1 MTPRVDR
8 GELDSH
14 VNGLFFLGEVLFSG
28 ESVETL
34 KDGTLATLT
43 TYVDGV
49 EEGPHRM
56 WHDNGALEF
65 SCELHDGNPV
75 GLAQAWSEDGHLEEE
90 QFFDGHGALEW
101 SRRWNAEGDLVED
114 TSPTART
121 A

>member
-1 MTPRVDR
+1 MTRRVDR
-8 GELDSH
+8 SALDSS
-14 VNGLFFLGEVLFSG
+14 VNGLYFLGDQLFSG

-34 KDGTLATLT
+34 KNGTMATLT

-56 WHDNGALEF
+56 WHDNGSLEF

-75 GLAQAWSEDGHLEEE
+75 GLARSWAEDGRLEEE
-90 QFFDGHGALEW
+90 QFFGAHGTLEW
-101 SRRWNAEGDLVED
+101 SRRWNAAGDLVED
-114 TSPTART
+114 TSPTAQS